1 MVTKE
6 IKQFII
12 SQMKESNWEQR
23 KSSDRVEYNSRYLTI
38 LHDTSGVKFTIKT
51 HQQPYSDF
59 SITRKELGFNFLHF
73 IWILKRV
80 RKSCEL
86 ADERKRINEISNNWD
101 RFLKSNKSIKR
112 DNKLNKILD

>member
-6 IKQFII
+6 IKQFVIT
-12 SQMKESNWEQR
+12 QMKESNWDQR
-23 KSSDRVEYNSRYLTI
+23 KSIDRVEYTSRYLTI

-51 HQQPYSDF
+51 NNAYSDF

-73 IWILKRV
+73 AWLIISV

-86 ADERKRINEISNNWD
+86 ADERKRINEISNNWEK
-101 RFLKSNKSIKR
+101 FLKSNKSIKR
-112 DNKLNKILD
+112 DNKINQVLD